1 MTTRDWKNRTKDIT
15 ALNLSEENLSD
26 ESAAF
31 LAKSDEKFGF
41 VPNIFKA
48 YSFENSKLMGFLG
61 FWAAMVR
68 DEVALSDLQKEMI
81 AVVVSSQ
88 NRCYYC
94 LTSHG
99 AALRALSSDPEL
111 AEALVMNFRAAK
123 IDKQTRAMLNFA
135 VRLTT
140 SPAEI
145 VEDDRQSLRDAGFGD
160 REIFAIATIA
170 AHYNMTNRAAVALDL
185 RPNTEYIGMAR

>member
-1 MTTRDWKNRTKDIT
+1 MTTHDCKNRTKDIS
-15 ALNLSEENLSD
+15 ALSLSEENMSD

-31 LAKSDEKFGF
+31 LAKTKEKFGF

-48 YSFENSKLMGFLG
+48 YSFENSKLMGFVG
-61 FWAAMVR
+61 YWAAMVR
-68 DEVALSDLQKEMI
+68 DEAALSDLQKEMI

-94 LTSHG
+94 MTSHG
-99 AALRALSSDPEL
+99 AMLRVLSNDPEL

-123 IDKQTRAMLNFA
+123 IDKMTRAMLNFA
-135 VRLTT
+135 IRLTT
-140 SPAEI
+140 SPSEI
-145 VEDDRQSLRDAGFGD
+145 VEDDRQSLRDAGFSD
-160 REIFAIATIA
+160 REIWAIATIA
-170 AHYNMTNRAAVALDL
+170 AHYNMTNRAAIALDL